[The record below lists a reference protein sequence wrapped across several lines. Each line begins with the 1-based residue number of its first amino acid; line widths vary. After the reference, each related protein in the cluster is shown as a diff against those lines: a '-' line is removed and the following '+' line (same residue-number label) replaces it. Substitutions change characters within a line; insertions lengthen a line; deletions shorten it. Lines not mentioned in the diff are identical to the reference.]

1 MFEVCTFAVQTESLL
16 PFSSSSIV
24 SPSARQNPYTT
35 KPWLNFGVGHLTA
48 LRATQKGA
56 IDGYFVI

>member
-48 LRATQKGA
+48 LRATQKG
-56 IDGYFVI
+56 VP